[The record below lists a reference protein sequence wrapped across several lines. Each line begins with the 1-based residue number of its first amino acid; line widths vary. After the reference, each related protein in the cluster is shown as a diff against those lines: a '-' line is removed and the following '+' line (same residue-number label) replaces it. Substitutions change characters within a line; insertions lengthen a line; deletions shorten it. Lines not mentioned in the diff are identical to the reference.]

1 MFAFLGLI
9 LAVVVLDAVQGTDL
23 SHIKMLTMDVSSED
37 QDIVVGL
44 SAQQWGCVCAQ
55 SPRRRAGNS
64 HRPHKRV
71 KGVWERGARKRMRRM
86 RTQGTHGD
94 MRIGDVVAANLRIC
108 YSLIAFPISLHGL
121 AR

>member
-44 SAQQWGCVCAQ
+44 SAQLTSAIRLHRARVDSMACDIHSSGAFRL
-55 SPRRRAGNS
+55 SRR
-64 HRPHKRV
+64 P
-71 KGVWERGARKRMRRM
+71 ETRGDIKILKSNW
-86 RTQGTHGD
+86 D
-94 MRIGDVVAANLRIC
+94 
-108 YSLIAFPISLHGL
+108 
-121 AR
+121 